1 MKRIAVVC
9 LFPLLAIVP
18 MTALAD
24 EPALLVKM
32 QLFRLLTTHITIT
45 GMTEVVSD
53 PKAGYMLTQSGKI
66 ELDDKTIEMTPEM
79 WRWNSAE
86 IPFRI
91 GIKIQPDDKLLL
103 LSTPC
108 LITQS
113 GEDADMIVGC
123 GPAEY
128 FVPKG
133 GGLYELKTTSS
144 ETEITC
150 RVNPTLQAD
159 GKVLLYTKLGHN
171 AILKREPLEGTYLD
185 VGKPIF
191 DTWEQS
197 FKVTIEQDKDYCV
210 LFSDHKNSL
219 VVRLR
224 VSDCKPEKIA
234 EAQPEQPAESERK

>member
-1 MKRIAVVC
+1 MKKIAVVC
-9 LFPLLAIVP
+9 LFPLLAVVP

-24 EPALLVKM
+24 EPSLLVKM
-32 QLFRLLTTHITIT
+32 QLFRLLTEHITIT

-66 ELDDKTIEMTPEM
+66 ELDDKALEMTPEM
-79 WRWNSAE
+79 WRWNGAD
-86 IPFRI
+86 IPFEI
-91 GIKIQPDDKLLL
+91 GTKIQPDDKLLL
-103 LSTPC
+103 LLTPC
-108 LITQS
+108 LTTQS
-113 GEDADMIVGC
+113 GEDANIVIGC
-123 GPAEY
+123 GPVEY

-133 GGLYELKTTSS
+133 GGLYELKISS
-144 ETEITC
+144 LETELTC
-150 RVNPTLQAD
+150 KVNPTRQAD
-159 GKVLLYTKLGHN
+159 GKVLFYAKLGHN
-171 AILKREPLEGTYLD
+171 AVLKREPLEGAYLD

-224 VSDCKPEKIA
+224 VSDFKPEETA
-234 EAQPEQPAESERK
+234 EAQPKQPAESERK